1 MPDAALR
8 DRPPFRLGEVEV
20 RPASNEI
27 LIAREV
33 VRVKPRLMDV
43 LLRLA
48 AAPGEVVTR
57 EALIA
62 DAWPRRMVNDEVLSR
77 VIADL
82 RGVLR
87 DDARDARYIETLPK
101 VGYRL
106 VAPIGAPGDTAAA
119 PPRRISR
126 GARALAAL
134 GAAGAVVAGVLAWH
148 GTAEPQPSAAA
159 LTHQLAGAEPFS
171 SGPELEVLPR
181 FSPDGTRVAF
191 GTVEGDTARVIVRDV
206 HSAQRIVIGEKDYVS
221 TGPVFF
227 PDGQRLAFYRRAAE
241 DGECE
246 IASLDLRTQKRE
258 RLVDCTR
265 SPQGRFDLSPDGR
278 TLVYAGTIRPQFPA
292 GIVARDLATGSE
304 RVLTQPAPDAGN
316 DVSPRFSPDGRTVA
330 FLRGTQ
336 SSREVWTIGL
346 AEGAEAR
353 NTGSPRGLSY
363 GLAWLGVRGPLLVG
377 ADWFGQRALNR
388 LDLATRAATMVGAR
402 GARSVDVDRAGN
414 VVFETA
420 TYSAN
425 LFLIDPSDAAAKPR
439 ELWPSTRYT
448 NQAEF
453 SPDGTRVLFVSNR
466 DGASAVYVAAI
477 GGAPRRI
484 LGADDFAYMR
494 PHWSRDG
501 RFVHAVRLTRRED
514 GERVQQAVRADA
526 DTGRTELLGALGTHV
541 FDVRESADG
550 ALVVGELSGNAARLM
565 RASTPAGTRERL
577 PWPLV
582 SEYQVAGDKVA
593 FMQPSLPGLT
603 LCDLASLRCAPIGTE
618 IDEANRFDWLL
629 TPDAVWYRTI
639 AQPPEVVRYDLAR
652 QAITWRSGFV
662 PTALGLSL
670 AVSPDARA
678 LLVAREAPPVI
689 DLMYAPAAS
698 SR

>member
-148 GTAEPQPSAAA
+148 GAAGPQPSAAA
-159 LTHQLAGAEPFS
+159 LTHQFAGAEPFS

-227 PDGQRLAFYRRAAE
+227 PDGQRLAFYRRSAE

-265 SPQGRFDLSPDGR
+265 SPQGRFDLSPDC
-278 TLVYAGTIRPQFPA
+278 
-292 GIVARDLATGSE
+292 
-304 RVLTQPAPDAGN
+304 
-316 DVSPRFSPDGRTVA
+316 
-330 FLRGTQ
+330 
-336 SSREVWTIGL
+336 
-346 AEGAEAR
+346 
-353 NTGSPRGLSY
+353 
-363 GLAWLGVRGPLLVG
+363 
-377 ADWFGQRALNR
+377 
-388 LDLATRAATMVGAR
+388 
-402 GARSVDVDRAGN
+402 
-414 VVFETA
+414 
-420 TYSAN
+420 
-425 LFLIDPSDAAAKPR
+425 LF
-439 ELWPSTRYT
+439 
-448 NQAEF
+448 
-453 SPDGTRVLFVSNR
+453 
-466 DGASAVYVAAI
+466 AV
-477 GGAPRRI
+477 
-484 LGADDFAYMR
+484 
-494 PHWSRDG
+494 
-501 RFVHAVRLTRRED
+501 
-514 GERVQQAVRADA
+514 
-526 DTGRTELLGALGTHV
+526 
-541 FDVRESADG
+541 
-550 ALVVGELSGNAARLM
+550 
-565 RASTPAGTRERL
+565 
-577 PWPLV
+577 
-582 SEYQVAGDKVA
+582 
-593 FMQPSLPGLT
+593 
-603 LCDLASLRCAPIGTE
+603 
-618 IDEANRFDWLL
+618 
-629 TPDAVWYRTI
+629 
-639 AQPPEVVRYDLAR
+639 
-652 QAITWRSGFV
+652 
-662 PTALGLSL
+662 
-670 AVSPDARA
+670 
-678 LLVAREAPPVI
+678 
-689 DLMYAPAAS
+689 
-698 SR
+698 